1 MPGWGIL
8 ELVLGVLLILVM
20 VTVLAVGLLIVRR
33 PGVIPDAELRI
44 VLQSLLGLAT
54 EAVLVVPVW
63 LFAVARGKG
72 GWAAVGFRRVGL
84 LLGLML
90 PLAYLIVA
98 FAGEGI
104 WGTVI
109 HFMNWPTQQSMENI
123 FGGSTLGTV
132 IGFLAISIVGPIA
145 EETFFRGFII
155 GGLRRR
161 FGTIGALLISAL
173 FFTLPHPPVTIYPII
188 FLLGTLLGLLYI
200 QTKSLWPGILLHS
213 LFNTVAF
220 VAQFYINPSP

>member
-1 MPGWGIL
+1 MNLEPRHPGPLLGQDSGAGYPGVGGMTPRALAQPASAQAPVPGWGIL

-104 WGTVI
+104 WAIRNQPSDGELAR
-109 HFMNWPTQQSMENI
+109 F
-123 FGGSTLGTV
+123 STT
-132 IGFLAISIVGPIA
+132 
-145 EETFFRGFII
+145 
-155 GGLRRR
+155 
-161 FGTIGALLISAL
+161 
-173 FFTLPHPPVTIYPII
+173 
-188 FLLGTLLGLLYI
+188 
-200 QTKSLWPGILLHS
+200 
-213 LFNTVAF
+213 
-220 VAQFYINPSP
+220 